1 MSSGRHLIS
10 RFSLSSWGVLLVL
23 VLLWWR
29 LIDHLRIEWS
39 LNPQYAYGWA
49 VPILCLLLG
58 WRNHSHSGTS
68 ANLNAGANPL
78 RIFALAGALLLY
90 WPTRF
95 IAEANPDWRLVSWT
109 LALEVLAITWFWLP
123 QLGVRRAVLNF
134 PLAFFLIAVPWPT
147 QVEQVFIQTLTRA
160 NAAVTIEL
168 LNFAGIPAL
177 ARGNVIEISTGLV
190 GIDEACS
197 GIRSLQATLMLG
209 LFFGAWY
216 RLRPGARAGLVGI
229 GFWLALLFNLA
240 RTLVLVTVAAKQG
253 VPAIDRWHDPVGI
266 GILLGCFGGVW
277 WAALRLAPR
286 SGARQAQPVSCEST
300 TSRLEQLPLPAAL
313 GWLTMLCVLAAELA
327 CAGWYRHQERQLPP
341 PVSWQPEVAAL
352 AARSL
357 PIAERTRAILRYDT
371 AQNLAW
377 TQADGVRWQMIFLQ
391 WNAGRIAPHLA
402 RNHTPEVCLSA
413 AGHTL
418 KSVSDLILVPITA
431 DLTLPFR
438 CYAFDHEGRSLFVFY
453 CLREDRA
460 RDGGFATESLTPQSR
475 LRAVREGRRNL
486 GQRSL
491 EIALWNVADEA
502 AAEKLLREK
511 LPQWLTR

>member
-1 MSSGRHLIS
+1 MSFGRHVIS
-10 RFSLSSWGVLLVL
+10 RFSLSHWGVLLVL
-23 VLLWWR
+23 ALLWWR

-39 LNPQYAYGWA
+39 INPQYAYGWA
-49 VPILCLLLG
+49 VPFLSLLLG
-58 WRNHSHSGTS
+58 WRNRSTLGAITGPVRWGSWS
-68 ANLNAGANPL
+68 AAV
-78 RIFALAGALLLY
+78 ALVGALLLY

-123 QLGVRRAVLNF
+123 QLGVRRAVASF
-134 PLAFFLIAVPWPT
+134 PLVFFLIAVPWPT
-147 QVEQVFIQTLTRA
+147 QVEQAFIQTLTRA

-209 LFFGAWY
+209 FFFGAWY
-216 RLRPGARAGLVGI
+216 RLRMGARVGLVGI
-229 GFWLALLFNLA
+229 GFGLALLFNLA

-277 WAALRLAPR
+277 WAAQWLAKRRAIIFADSTSNDSNSVRPETATPP
-286 SGARQAQPVSCEST
+286 GAF
-300 TSRLEQLPLPAAL
+300 
-313 GWLTMLCVLAAELA
+313 GWLTLLFILAAEFA
-327 CAGWYRHQERQLPP
+327 CVGWYRHQERQLPP
-341 PVSWQPEVAAL
+341 PVSWHPEVATL
-352 AARSL
+352 PARSL
-357 PIAERTRAILRYDT
+357 PIAERTRAILRYDH

-377 TQADGVRWQMIFLQ
+377 TQTDGVRWQMIFLQ

-418 KSVSDLILVPITA
+418 KSVSDLISVPITA
-431 DLTLPFR
+431 ELTLPFR
-438 CYAFDHEGRSLFVFY
+438 CYTFDQDGRRLFVFY
-453 CLREDRA
+453 CLREDRV
-460 RDGGFATESLTPQSR
+460 RDGGFATESLTFQSR

-502 AAEKLLREK
+502 TAEKMLREN